1 MPKFAYVINKVDSLI
16 VNGTVLKTQKISN
29 INDGGFCYWKMAF
42 NVDTTNVIEKIGS
55 MTYFFGH
62 FCAILVSDIDFVSA
76 FICYNDPI
84 VGEFKNPYVVSEFS
98 CDEVSNATFVHSLKN
113 IIQVYPNPISGNEF
127 YFKEMNTGNI
137 KNIKLISSLGEV
149 YFLNYEDNRV
159 SIPYNLPTSI
169 YSLIVE
175 NLNGTFYFQKISK
188 F

>member
-1 MPKFAYVINKVDSLI
+1 
-16 VNGTVLKTQKISN
+16 
-29 INDGGFCYWKMAF
+29 
-42 NVDTTNVIEKIGS
+42 
-55 MTYFFGH
+55 
-62 FCAILVSDIDFVSA
+62 
-76 FICYNDPI
+76 
-84 VGEFKNPYVVSEFS
+84 
-98 CDEVSNATFVHSLKN
+98 
-113 IIQVYPNPISGNEF
+113 
-127 YFKEMNTGNI
+127 MNTGNI